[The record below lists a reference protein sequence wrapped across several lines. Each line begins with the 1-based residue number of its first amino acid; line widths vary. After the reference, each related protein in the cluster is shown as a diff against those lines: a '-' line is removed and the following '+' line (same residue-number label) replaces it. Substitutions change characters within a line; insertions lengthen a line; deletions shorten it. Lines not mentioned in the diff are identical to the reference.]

1 MKIRQFPA
9 SHAYLSGLLTL
20 VVVVAA
26 VVNRGAPESS
36 ERVTTD
42 GILDGVAAEIS
53 VLNRAAP
60 AEPEVSPTPADDNR
74 SSSHVERVGP
84 GDNLSIVFQRRQ
96 LPARELQRIL
106 DCGPLAQRL
115 RRLHPGDRL
124 IFVRDPDGVLQRFA
138 YAPSSFERLEF
149 ERVGDA
155 FIGREVVEETDT
167 VRVHRQAVIEH
178 SLFDA
183 GQRIGLDDSLTLRLA
198 QIFQWDIDFVLDIRA
213 GDGFHVV
220 YEERRHNGEPVDRGR
235 ILAAEFVNQG
245 TRYRAVRYVDS
256 HGLDGFYSPDGGSL
270 HKRFLRAPVAFTRI
284 SSNFNLKRR
293 HPLFKRTM
301 PHRGI
306 DYAAPVG
313 TPVLAAG
320 DGVINVAGRT
330 RPNGNYVVLQHGEE
344 FSTKYLHL
352 SRFPH
357 SIRRG
362 RAVTQGDVIG
372 YVGATG
378 YATGPHLHYE
388 FLVNGA
394 HRNPRTVKMPKAKPI
409 PAAERERF
417 GRRTAH
423 LLALLNRDEPR
434 IAAL

>member
-20 VVVVAA
+20 VLVAAA

-36 ERVTTD
+36 DRVTTD
-42 GILDGVAAEIS
+42 GILDGVAAEIP
-53 VLNRAAP
+53 VLYRAAP
-60 AEPEVSPTPADDNR
+60 AEPGASPTPADDNR

-106 DCGPLAQRL
+106 DSGPLAQRL

-124 IFVRDPDGVLQRFA
+124 IFVRDPDGVLRRFA

-155 FIGREVVEETDT
+155 FMGREVVEETDT
-167 VRVHRQAVIEH
+167 VRVHREAVIEH

-213 GDGFHVV
+213 GDQFHVV
-220 YEERRHNGEPVDRGR
+220 YEERRHNGEAVDRGR

-245 TRYRAVRYVDS
+245 NRYRAVRYVDS
-256 HGLDGFYSPDGGSL
+256 HGLDGFYSPDGESL
-270 HKRFLRAPVAFTRI
+270 RKRFLRAPVAFTRV

-320 DGVINVAGRT
+320 EGVVNVAGRT
-330 RPNGNYVVLQHGEE
+330 RPNGNYVVLQHGQE

-388 FLVNGA
+388 FLVNGV

-409 PAAERERF
+409 PASERERF
-417 GRRTAH
+417 GRRTAP

>member
-9 SHAYLSGLLTL
+9 SHAYLSGVLTL
-20 VVVVAA
+20 VLVAAA
-26 VVNRGAPESS
+26 VVNRGVPESS
-36 ERVTTD
+36 DRVTTD

-53 VLNRAAP
+53 VLYRAAP
-60 AEPEVSPTPADDNR
+60 AEPGASPTPAHDNR

-106 DCGPLAQRL
+106 DSGPLAQRL
-115 RRLHPGDRL
+115 RRLDPGDRL

-155 FIGREVVEETDT
+155 FMGREVVEETDT
-167 VRVHRQAVIEH
+167 VRVHREAVIEH

-198 QIFQWDIDFVLDIRA
+198 QIFQWDIDFVLDIRS
-213 GDGFHVV
+213 GDRFHVV
-220 YEERRHNGEPVDRGR
+220 YEERRHNGEAVDRGR

-245 TRYRAVRYVDS
+245 NRYRAVRYVDS
-256 HGLDGFYSPDGGSL
+256 HGLDGFYSPDGESL
-270 HKRFLRAPVAFTRI
+270 RKRFLRAPVAFTRV

-313 TPVLAAG
+313 TAVLAAG
-320 DGVINVAGRT
+320 EGVVNVAGRT
-330 RPNGNYVVLQHGEE
+330 RPNGNYVVLRHGQE

-352 SRFPH
+352 SRLPH

-388 FLVNGA
+388 FLVNGV

-409 PAAERERF
+409 PASERERF
-417 GRRTAH
+417 GRRTAP

>member
-1 MKIRQFPA
+1 MPT
-9 SHAYLSGLLTL
+9 LT
-20 VVVVAA
+20 
-26 VVNRGAPESS
+26 N
-36 ERVTTD
+36 
-42 GILDGVAAEIS
+42 
-53 VLNRAAP
+53 
-60 AEPEVSPTPADDNR
+60 DNGG
-74 SSSHVERVGP
+74 SSHVEQVGP

-106 DCGPLAQRL
+106 DSGPLAQRL
-115 RRLHPGDRL
+115 RRLQPGDQL

-149 ERVGDA
+149 ERIGDA
-155 FIGREVVEETDT
+155 FTGREVVEETDT
-167 VRVHRQAVIEH
+167 VRVHREATIEH

-183 GQRIGLDDSLTLRLA
+183 GQRIGLDDNLTLRLA

-213 GDGFHVV
+213 GDRFHVV
-220 YEERRHNGEPVDRGR
+220 YEERRHNGQAVDRGR

-245 TRYRAVRYVDS
+245 TPYRAVRYVDS
-256 HGLDGFYSPDGGSL
+256 HGLDSFYSPDGESMR
-270 HKRFLRAPVAFTRI
+270 KRFLRAPVAFTRI

-313 TPVLAAG
+313 TTVLAAG
-320 DGVINVAGRT
+320 DGVVRVAGRT

-352 SRFPH
+352 SRFAR
-357 SIRRG
+357 SLQRG
-362 RAVTQGDVIG
+362 RSVAQGDIIG

-388 FLVNGA
+388 FLVSGV

-409 PAAERERF
+409 TASERERF
-417 GRRTAH
+417 GRSTAP
-423 LLALLNRDEPR
+423 LLALLDRDEPR
-434 IAAL
+434 IATR